1 MGWQWHQLDHMQDIC
16 TSLKTD
22 NHTSISS
29 LNFYRQDALPDTQPT
44 PPPSYRGYQS
54 NDLWLEGK
62 RENYHVCSAQYCVQQ
77 LCTVQCA
84 HILTN
89 LPVVC
94 WLDLAFLWLYCVS
107 QFVCL
112 RFNVLGLF
120 CKGVNVTRS
129 STPFL
134 VHLGQSYIGSVST
147 GGNRGFGFLPLNVPF
162 SQPIRTKFGPRILG
176 TKTHRI

>member
-1 MGWQWHQLDHMQDIC
+1 MGWQWHQLDHMQVIC

-22 NHTSISS
+22 NHTSTSS

-44 PPPSYRGYQS
+44 LPPSHRGYQS

-94 WLDLAFLWLYCVS
+94 WLDLAFLWLYCVL
-107 QFVCL
+107 QFVRL
-112 RFNVLGLF
+112 RFSFLGLF
-120 CKGVNVTRS
+120 MATLC
-129 STPFL
+129 
-134 VHLGQSYIGSVST
+134 
-147 GGNRGFGFLPLNVPF
+147 NRGAIIFLPCSFFLSIYLSTF
-162 SQPIRTKFGPRILG
+162 FPRLISAATDWMSTILC
-176 TKTHRI
+176 HMVWP